1 MLDRPLPHNDDA
13 ERCVLS
19 CVLAFPETAD
29 VATAHL
35 EPWQFYNPTYSAT
48 FTAVCSLVKTGEEV
62 NPVTVMDELKKEGR
76 LEEVGGSQYV
86 LSLMDDVATASNL
99 ESYIRVVKR
108 TAGRRAGIL
117 ATQKAMEELY
127 KDGADVGVVLG
138 EIEKLRPSLIEDHA
152 SETGLETTVKDA
164 IDYIERMLKT
174 QEDLKENR
182 VTENPPVIPTG
193 LRNLD
198 NIITGLWAGEVHVI
212 AARPSVG
219 KTAFALQLMSNMG
232 RYRHLMFSLEMSR
245 IKLVL
250 RLLGQIGRV
259 NLRKVM
265 AGEGINADWQ
275 ALFRSA
281 ETLKGMA
288 IDIDDRQ
295 RLTMGQITARAH
307 RAVKENGCNVIWLDY
322 LSLIKYTG
330 KQTVREQQV
339 SEMSAELK
347 ALAGNLGVPVVVL
360 CQLNRLAE
368 GNAPSL
374 HHLRESGAI
383 EQDADMIAL
392 LHRNRDEPEMKAI
405 VAKHRNGP
413 TGTAGLLYLLD
424 TQQIVDDTGIR
435 DEDIPVGAL

>member
-117 ATQKAMEELY
+117 ATQKAMDELY

-138 EIEKLRPSLIEDHA
+138 EIEKLRPSLIEDHGG
-152 SETGLETTVKDA
+152 ETGLETTVKDA

-347 ALAGNLGVPVVVL
+347 ALAGSLGVPWLFCVSSTV
-360 CQLNRLAE
+360 
-368 GNAPSL
+368 
-374 HHLRESGAI
+374 
-383 EQDADMIAL
+383 
-392 LHRNRDEPEMKAI
+392 
-405 VAKHRNGP
+405 
-413 TGTAGLLYLLD
+413 
-424 TQQIVDDTGIR
+424 
-435 DEDIPVGAL
+435 